1 MCGNIGRIGGI
12 VYGCGC
18 LFDFDEI
25 YKVMVSVVMWVSFVD
40 VIYVVGDFVG
50 WILKLVVDFCFI

>member
-25 YKVMVSVVMWVSFVD
+25 YKVMMSVVLWVSFVD
-40 VIYVVGDFVG
+40 VIYVVGYFVG